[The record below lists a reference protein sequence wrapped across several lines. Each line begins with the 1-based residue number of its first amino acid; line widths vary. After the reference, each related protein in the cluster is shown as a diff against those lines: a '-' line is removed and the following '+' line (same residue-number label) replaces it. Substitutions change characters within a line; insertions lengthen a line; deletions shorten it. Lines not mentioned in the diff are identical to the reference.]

1 MNLGFE
7 HIGEEDISNTSSV
20 FIPLLIVTV
29 TVEIDIDI
37 ESCYL

>member
-20 FIPLLIVTV
+20 FIPLLFVTV
-29 TVEIDIDI
+29 TVEIVL
-37 ESCYL
+37 EVVTFV